1 MNAGRRLPLVGGF
14 LLIVVGAILLV
25 GQFVPEWRIEF
36 SWPWI
41 IITVGIGLFV
51 LGLLA
56 GQPAMAVPACIV
68 GGIGGILY
76 YQDTTGNWESWGYL
90 WPLIPG
96 FAGIGTI
103 LAGLLRGDLRRALR
117 EGGKSILFSIVAFV
131 VMAAIFGALGRL
143 GDYWPVLLIAAGLIW
158 IISALLPSRNRSP
171 HEER

>member
-56 GQPAMAVPACIV
+56 GQPAMAV
-68 GGIGGILY
+68 
-76 YQDTTGNWESWGYL
+76 YL
-90 WPLIPG
+90 
-96 FAGIGTI
+96 
-103 LAGLLRGDLRRALR
+103 D
-117 EGGKSILFSIVAFV
+117 
-131 VMAAIFGALGRL
+131 
-143 GDYWPVLLIAAGLIW
+143 
-158 IISALLPSRNRSP
+158 
-171 HEER
+171 